1 MVTGEEREGDIT
13 TQRHSLVYFELQVDL
28 TISVIK

>member
-1 MVTGEEREGDIT
+1 MVTGEDREGDMT
-13 TQRHSLVYFELQVDL
+13 TQRLSLVHFELQVDL